1 MPTSTKLW
9 IAIQLQGNWVAY
21 PFLSWQK
28 VTCSPSPSRGASWLS
43 EFLARRIKSTDIL
56 ITHKHGKEEL
66 GLAEHLVIN
75 PSYSQL
81 SCCVCYYISFY
92 KVFTIGSQCTLRWW
106 WENYFSDFKPGVNFC
121 PNHIFFSLETHCM
134 SEWWFTKS
142 TYLFHQQNTAW
153 VQNLD
158 REKSGSFRI
167 WSAQRLRPSIL
178 QNISWLFFFLM
189 NEIQSDSAQL
199 WGGMWTELTE
209 LQLILEKKRN

>member
-28 VTCSPSPSRGASWLS
+28 VTCSRSPSRGASWLS

-56 ITHKHGKEEL
+56 ITHEHGKEEL

-75 PSYSQL
+75 PSCSQL

-92 KVFTIGSQCTLRWW
+92 KFPPSVHNVLWGDDEKIIFQILNQELTSALI
-106 WENYFSDFKPGVNFC
+106 
-121 PNHIFFSLETHCM
+121 IFFSLETHCM
-134 SEWWFTKS
+134 SEWWFTES
-142 TYLFHQQNTAW
+142 TYLFHQENPAW
-153 VQNLD
+153 VLNLD
-158 REKSGSFRI
+158 REKSDSFRI

-178 QNISWLFFFLM
+178 
-189 NEIQSDSAQL
+189 
-199 WGGMWTELTE
+199 
-209 LQLILEKKRN
+209 